1 MVTRFVIR
9 AAYRG
14 IGVTAFGYRVGVIA
28 GLLASLSP
36 LLALSGATPLADAP
50 TSWVVLGAFWLLL
63 TAVKR
68 QHLSASFGAGLL
80 LGLSCWLRANALLLP
95 LFWVA
100 ALLFWN
106 SSLRSR
112 LALSA
117 ALLIGMA
124 IMVTPLLIRNAVA
137 FRALTPTGLG
147 AGTNLWEGIGETE
160 RAEEFGAVFG
170 DAKLI
175 EQEREQMGIAPDAH
189 FRSLLSGWCARDLE
203 RARRRLQ

>member
-1 MVTRFVIR
+1 GIR
-9 AAYRG
+9 
-14 IGVTAFGYRVGVIA
+14 AFGYRAGIIA

-50 TSWVVLGAFWLLL
+50 TYSFVLGAIWLLL
-63 TAVKR
+63 SAVKR
-68 QHLSASFGAGLL
+68 QHLLASLGAGLL

-100 ALLFWN
+100 ALLYWN
-106 SSLRSR
+106 SSWRSR
-112 LALSA
+112 LAVSA
-117 ALLIGMA
+117 ALLVGMA
-124 IMVTPLLIRNAVA
+124 IMVTPLLVRNAVA
-137 FRALTPTGLG
+137 FRAFTPTGLG

-175 EQEREQMGIAPDAH
+175 EQERKQMGIVADAH
-189 FRSLLSGWCARDLE
+189 FDLY
-203 RARRRLQ
+203 